1 MAHLTRCERE
11 REHCGDGDDAHYYDV
26 IGLLVGDV
34 SWAIEP
40 AAARA
45 RLELQVQVR
54 VQVESPAGQFCIS
67 QSTAAIHIMWNPS
80 NMLDLYIEIA

>member
-11 REHCGDGDDAHYYDV
+11 REHCGDGDDAHYYVV

-45 RLELQVQVR
+45 RAPRASGTSEGTSGKPRGAVLYLAVDR
-54 VQVESPAGQFCIS
+54 CNPHHVESLKHA
-67 QSTAAIHIMWNPS
+67 
-80 NMLDLYIEIA
+80 